1 MRLLR
6 LRRWSRVVALVLLAA
21 SVRPI
26 HAASDDQACSI
37 WPDAL
42 SAQGGAASL
51 DTGNGPAPGAP
62 EHCALCHWTRL
73 LRSPLTQ
80 TGLTIAAAAAAT
92 PLEKPGPGSYVS
104 PADDHLP
111 ARAPPALLG

>member
-37 WPDAL
+37 WPAAL
-42 SAQGGAASL
+42 SAQGGVASL

-80 TGLTIAAAAAAT
+80 TGLTIAAVATAT
-92 PLEKPGPGSYVS
+92 PLDKPGAGSYVS

-111 ARAPPALLG
+111 ARAPPAFLG